1 MSAAGQPSSGSP
13 YGQAPSGS
21 PYGQRPNGAPG
32 PGSYPGQPAFPPR
45 LSGPPPFGP
54 YGEPP
59 APPDPLRWWK
69 LVAGLAVGLAVPTA
83 WLSVAP
89 ITLDAAPVVLILA
102 MIGAVVMV
110 FFRPTRWFAVG
121 ALTAIALYPIIL
133 AGLCFASLGGA
144 R

>member
-1 MSAAGQPSSGSP
+1 MPAAGQPSSGSP
-13 YGQAPSGS
+13 YGQP
-21 PYGQRPNGAPG
+21 PIGAPG

-69 LVAGLAVGLAVPTA
+69 FVAGLALGLAAPTA
-83 WLSVAP
+83 WMSVTP
-89 ITLDAAPVVLILA
+89 ITLDGTPVVLILA